1 MLLIEFKTTGIELP
15 KILESL
21 VICDSL
27 ISMFTLHTSLTEI
40 LREAPNT
47 VGVFH
52 THGLD
57 FCCGGKTP
65 LADACKQKGLDANSV
80 FTELLNASASD
91 SVQSMHPDLW
101 PTSFLKTFIVENH
114 HAFLRT
120 ALPMAIAQMTKVIGK
135 HGERFLEAQAILELL
150 TDLQESFDYHLAK
163 EESDVLSSNPT
174 SVNTDWHALIL
185 QHEREHDDVGHK
197 IQRLRAI
204 TNNFTPPSGACA
216 THRAAYDTMQ
226 RLYVDTMQHVFLENS
241 ILFPRLANNAPSL

>member
-1 MLLIEFKTTGIELP
+1 
-15 KILESL
+15 
-21 VICDSL
+21 
-27 ISMFTLHTSLTEI
+27 MFTLHTSLNEI

-57 FCCGGKTP
+57 FCCGGKMP
-65 LADACKQKGLDANSV
+65 LAEACLEKGLDPNSV

-101 PTSFLKTFIVENH
+101 PTTFLKTFIVENH
-114 HAFLRT
+114 HTFLRT
-120 ALPMAIAQMTKVIGK
+120 ALPRAIAQMTKVISK
-135 HGERFLEAQAILELL
+135 HGERYLEAQAILELL
-150 TDLQESFDYHLAK
+150 LDLQGSFDYHLAK
-163 EESDVLSSNPT
+163 EEEGILSSAPSNN
-174 SVNTDWHALIL
+174 SIDWHATIV

-204 TNNFTPPSGACA
+204 TNNFTPPAGACA
-216 THRAAYDTMQ
+216 THRAAYDTMR

-241 ILFPRLANNAPSL
+241 ILFPRLSNSASQQPTSQHRSVE